1 MPSSRHPLKSSSS
14 TLFPQTIQAM
24 TDTFASNTGSLEPQ
38 TGFSRIPSVGQA
50 ASDLRA
56 AAGEKVAESVQHLR
70 ETAGEKAIALK
81 AAAAERA
88 ESIRQAADL
97 HWRETRMKAKELHIS
112 TEDYIRE
119 HPTRCVLG
127 ALGLGLLIGL
137 IARR

>member
-1 MPSSRHPLKSSSS
+1 
-14 TLFPQTIQAM
+14 M